1 MSFASIRIGR
11 RLTLAQAFVMAAI
24 AALSFIAVAEV
35 NAIADKLRIVNDVNG
50 VKQRYAINF
59 RGSVHDRA
67 IALRDV
73 ALARDS
79 AEIESAVDDIMRLSA
94 FYDESAGPLDALMGD
109 ADAEETRILA
119 SIKAIEAQ
127 TKPLADRVVALR
139 RMGDVAGAQRLLL
152 DEARPAFSTWLARIN
167 EFIDLQEAKN
177 NALGSTARA
186 AADSF
191 ELRTALLTATAMVVA
206 LGVGLAVA
214 RSVTAPL
221 SRLQRSMERLAAG
234 ETDIDVDGVN
244 RRDEIGDMSRAVEV
258 FRENA
263 VARARLEADQRA
275 ETEARLAREAKLRA
289 LVDRFRGG
297 VGDAMASIDEAARQM
312 GETAES
318 LSGLAE
324 TTRGRTSSA
333 ATSSTQASTNV
344 QTVASA
350 AEELSASISEISAQL
365 SRATDIVSRVTQRA
379 TRTSDEV
386 TELAGAAKRIGE
398 VVDMIQEIAE
408 QTNLLALNATIE
420 AARAGESG
428 RGFAVVASE
437 VKALANQ
444 TAKAT
449 KEISQQIAG
458 IQTSTEAA
466 VEAIAEISRTMNEVN
481 GITASIAAAVE
492 QQSYSTQEIS
502 RNVQEAAAG
511 AEDVARNVEGI
522 AGAAESTARNAGLV
536 RSASGAL
543 SERARVL
550 SREVGEFLGGVE
562 AA

>member
-1 MSFASIRIGR
+1 MR
-11 RLTLAQAFVMAAI
+11 QY
-24 AALSFIAVAEV
+24 
-35 NAIADKLRIVNDVNG
+35 D
-50 VKQRYAINF
+50 AINF

-73 ALARDS
+73 ALARDA
-79 AEIESAVDDIMRLSA
+79 AEIEAAVQDIGRLRT
-94 FYDESAGPLDALMGD
+94 FYDASAGPLDALMVD
-109 ADAEETRILA
+109 ADAEERRILD
-119 SIKAIEAQ
+119 SIKAIEAE
-127 TKPLADRVVALR
+127 TKPMTDRVVALR
-139 RMGDVAGAQRLLL
+139 RSGDIAAAQQLLL
-152 DEARPAFSTWLARIN
+152 DRARPAFSEWLQRIN
-167 EFIDLQEAKN
+167 AFIDLQEAKSQTMG
-177 NALGSTARA
+177 AEARA
-186 AADSF
+186 VADSF
-191 ELRTALLTATAMVVA
+191 ELRTVFLTAAAIAVA
-206 LGVGLAVA
+206 LAVGLLVA
-214 RSVTAPL
+214 RSVTIPL

-234 ETDIDVDGVN
+234 DTDSRIEALQ
-244 RRDEIGDMSRAVEV
+244 RTDEIGDMSRAVEV

-263 VARARLEADQRA
+263 VARARLEDDQRR
-275 ETEARLAREAKLRA
+275 ETETRVAREAKLRD
-289 LVDRFRGG
+289 LVSRFRGG
-297 VGDAMASIDEAARQM
+297 IGDVMAGIDDAARQM
-312 GETAES
+312 GSTAES
-318 LSGLAE
+318 LSGVAE
-324 TTRGRTSSA
+324 QTRGRTNTA
-333 ATSSTQASTNV
+333 ATASTQASTNV

-350 AEELSASISEISAQL
+350 AEELSASIAEISAQL

-379 TRTSDEV
+379 TRTSDEM

-437 VKALANQ
+437 VKALASQ

-458 IQTSTEAA
+458 IQASTENA
-466 VEAIAEISRTMNEVN
+466 VEAIAEISQTMNEVN

-492 QQSYSTQEIS
+492 EQSYSTQEIS

-522 AGAAESTARNAGLV
+522 AGAAETTAQSAGLV
-536 RSASGAL
+536 RSASGRL
-543 SERARVL
+543 SERAQEL
-550 SREVGEFLGGVE
+550 SREVGDFLGGVE